1 MTDSLVRLSNDQ
13 QETAAPHRIARVRHD
28 LRFRVLTVARVANV
42 TPKMR
47 RITLTGED
55 LAGFTSSGFDDHV
68 KLFFPR
74 DGETEPTVPTLGP
87 DGRVLVD
94 ESARPI
100 ARDYT
105 PRRFDAAANE
115 LDIDFAIH
123 EAGPA
128 TRWALTAKKGDRIGV
143 GGPRGSFVISDD
155 FDWYLFVGDE
165 TALPAIGRRLE
176 ELRVGARAIV
186 LAEVEGMAERQ
197 IFDSAAFVTT
207 IWLHRDA
214 GQPGTTTLMDDALR
228 GLELSDGDG
237 FVWVACEIET
247 AKRLRRILVE
257 HHRHPKVWLKA
268 AGYWKRGAA
277 NVHASIDD

>member
-1 MTDSLVRLSNDQ
+1 MTDSPVRFPDNHPNTTL
-13 QETAAPHRIARVRHD
+13 AHHIGRVRHD
-28 LRFRVLTVARVANV
+28 LKFRVLTVACVAFL
-42 TPKMR
+42 TPKML

-55 LAGFTSSGFDDHV
+55 LAGFISSGFDDHV

-74 DGETEPTVPTLGP
+74 DGESEPTFPTLGP
-87 DGRVLVD
+87 DGRILVD
-94 ESARPI
+94 EASRPI

-128 TRWALTAKKGDRIGV
+128 TRWALGARPGDRIGV
-143 GGPRGSFVISDD
+143 GGPRGSFLVPDD
-155 FDWYLFVGDE
+155 FDWYLFIGDE

-176 ELRVGARAIV
+176 ELRLGARAIV
-186 LAEVEGMAERQ
+186 LAEVEGMVERQ
-197 IFDSAAFVTT
+197 IFDGAAFVTT
-207 IWLHRDA
+207 TWLHRGA
-214 GQPGTTTLMDDALR
+214 QEPGTSTLMDDALR
-228 GLELSDGDG
+228 ALQLPDGDG
-237 FVWVACEIET
+237 FVWVACEVET

-257 HHRHPKVWLKA
+257 QHRHPKTWLKA

-277 NVHASIDD
+277 NVHASIED